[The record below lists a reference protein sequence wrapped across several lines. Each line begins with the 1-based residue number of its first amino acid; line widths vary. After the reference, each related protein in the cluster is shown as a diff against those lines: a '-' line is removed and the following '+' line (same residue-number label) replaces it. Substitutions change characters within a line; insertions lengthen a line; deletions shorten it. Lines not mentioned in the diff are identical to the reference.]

1 MATMMN
7 RASGLGP
14 AETPEFA
21 AQKSSRAKKSA
32 ASRGRSGPGS
42 GAVDRTMSDV
52 PLKTLYG
59 PADVAHLDLARDLGV
74 PGEFP
79 YTRGIHPNGYRDRL
93 WTMRQ
98 FAGFG
103 NAEQTNERYHFLLS
117 QGQAG
122 LSVAFDMPTLL
133 GYDSDHPKA
142 RGEVGKCGV
151 AIDSLAD
158 MERLFEGIDMGAI
171 TTSMT
176 INGPAPIA
184 LAQYIAAAEKKG
196 IPRAALG
203 GTLQADILKEYIAQ
217 KEWIFPPRP
226 HVRLIVDMMRF
237 CRDEMPKWN
246 TISISGYHIR
256 EAGSTAVQE
265 LAFTLADG
273 FAYVEAAMKAG
284 MDVDS
289 FAPRLS
295 FFFNAHSDFFEEICK
310 FRAARRIWARRMRDV
325 YGAKDPRSMQLR
337 FHTQT
342 AGCSATA
349 QQPEN
354 NIVRV
359 AYQAMAGVLGGTQS
373 LHTNSMDEVLAL
385 PSEKSV
391 EIALRTQQVL
401 AYETNVTN
409 VVDPLGGSYYVEAL
423 TDEME
428 KQAEAYFQQIAEYG
442 GVIEGIEAGFF
453 QREIADASYRYQ
465 RSLET
470 KERVIVGVNAFVK
483 EDEAQEMELLR
494 IGREVE
500 HEQARKVQS
509 LRASRDNDAVAQA
522 LAGLKRA
529 CADENDNVMPHLIA
543 AANAY
548 ATQGEIV
555 ETMVSV
561 YGRYVETAAF

>member
-1 MATMMN
+1 MMN

-14 AETPEFA
+14 VETPEFA
-21 AQKSSRAKKSA
+21 EQKSSWAKKSA
-32 ASRGRSGPGS
+32 ASKGRTGPGS
-42 GAVDRTMSDV
+42 GAVDRTISDV

-59 PADVAHLDLARDLGV
+59 PEDVAHLDLARDLGV
-74 PGEFP
+74 PGEYP
-79 YTRGIHPNGYRDRL
+79 YTRGIHANMYRDRL

-117 QGQAG
+117 QGQSG

-133 GYDSDHPKA
+133 GYDSDHPKS

-158 MERLFEGIDMGAI
+158 MERLFQGIDMGAI

-256 EAGSTAVQE
+256 EAGSTAAQE

-310 FRAARRIWARRMRDV
+310 FRAARRIYARRMREK

-359 AYQAMAGVLGGTQS
+359 AYEAMAAVLGGTQS

-428 KQAEAYFQQIAEYG
+428 RQAEEYFRQIEEFG
-442 GVIEGIEAGFF
+442 GVVEAIEAGFF

-470 KERVIVGVNAFVK
+470 KDRVIVGVNAFVK
-483 EDEAQEMELLR
+483 DDEAQDIELLK
-494 IGREVE
+494 IGREIE
-500 HEQARKVQS
+500 ANQARKVQDV
-509 LRASRDNDAVAQA
+509 RASRDGDAVQRA
-522 LAGLKRA
+522 LAGLARA
-529 CADENDNVMPHLIA
+529 CTDENDNVMPHLIDA
-543 AANAY
+543 VNAY
-548 ATQGEIV
+548 ATEGEIV
-555 ETMVSV
+555 EAMVGV
-561 YGRYVETAAF
+561 YGRYVEKAAF

>member
-1 MATMMN
+1 MIDRPT
-7 RASGLGP
+7 GLGP
-14 AETPEFA
+14 AASPEYA
-21 AQKSSRAKKSA
+21 ELVARREAKLGSSKPR
-32 ASRGRSGPGS
+32 RGSGS
-42 GAVDRTMSDV
+42 GATDRTISDL
-52 PLKTLYG
+52 PLKALYG
-59 PADVAHLDLARDLGV
+59 PEDVAHLDLVRDLGV
-74 PGEFP
+74 PGEYP
-79 YTRGIHPNGYRDRL
+79 YTRGIHANMYRDRL

-103 NAEQTNERYHFLLS
+103 NARQTNERYHYLLA
-117 QGQAG
+117 QGQMG
-122 LSVAFDMPTLL
+122 LSVAFDMPTLM
-133 GYDSDHPKA
+133 GYDSDSPKSL
-142 RGEVGKCGV
+142 GEVGKCGV

-176 INGPAPIA
+176 INGPAAIA

-226 HVRLIVDMMRF
+226 HVRIIVDMMRF

-265 LAFTLADG
+265 LAFTLGDG

-295 FFFNAHSDFFEEICK
+295 FFFNSHSDFFEEICK
-310 FRAARRIWARRMRDV
+310 FRAARRIYARRMREK
-325 YGAKDPRSMQLR
+325 YGAKDPRSWQLR

-349 QQPEN
+349 QQPIN
-354 NIVRV
+354 NVVRV
-359 AYQAMAGVLGGTQS
+359 AFEAMAAALGGTQS

-385 PSEKSV
+385 PNERSV
-391 EIALRTQQVL
+391 EVALRTQQIL

-409 VVDPLGGSYYVEAL
+409 VIDPLGGSYFVEAL

-428 KQAEAYFQQIAEYG
+428 RQAEEYFRQVEEFG
-442 GVIEGIEAGFF
+442 GVIEAIEAGFF
-453 QREIADASYRYQ
+453 QREIADAAYRYQ

-470 KERVIVGVNAFVK
+470 KDRIIIGVNAF
-483 EDEAQEMELLR
+483 ERAGSESDIDLLKIDR
-494 IGREVE
+494 AVEREQRDSVG
-500 HEQARKVQS
+500 AV
-509 LRASRDNDAVAQA
+509 RASREGAKVEGA
-522 LAGLKRA
+522 LAALKRA
-529 CADENDNVMPHLIA
+529 CGDEAENVMPPLIDA
-543 AANAY
+543 VNAL
-548 ATQGEIV
+548 ATEGEIV
-555 ETMVSV
+555 EAMAEV
-561 YGRYVETAAF
+561 YGRYTEQPRF